1 MNLDYVIQPVSRELI
16 KKELSDNKF
25 VRHTNKGDN
34 EIYIV
39 NHHDSPSV
47 MREIGRLREISF
59 ASSGGGTGNEV
70 DIDELDTCEFN
81 YDQLIVWSPEDEEIL
96 GGYRFINCS
105 KFQGDLKNL
114 DISTKHYFKF
124 SEKFVSDFLPN
135 TIELGRSWVQPAY
148 QPSATNRK
156 GLFTLDNLWDGLGA
170 LIVLNP
176 EVQFFF
182 GKVTMYTDYNKEA
195 RDILLSFMNYYFP
208 DKENLV
214 SPILPLP
221 ILHENKEFIE
231 QLKEKSYKEGHR
243 ILGEKLKELKERI
256 PPLINSYMNLSDT
269 MKTFGTASNP
279 DFGGVE
285 ETGIIVTIKDI
296 HPSKSERHID
306 SFTNKK

>member
-59 ASSGGGTGNEV
+59 ASSGGGTGNEL

-285 ETGIIVTIKDI
+285 ETGILVTIKDI